1 MLKSYRS
8 YTSRKGTKTRKIILN
23 LISNFPVLTVYIKSL
38 IMIMMIITMI
48 SLVTRGLIPLKTVRL
63 RIARTVT
70 MIRNKSKATNRF
82 HSSFK
87 KSLIT
92 MATEIIL
99 IVIRGILTKVINLK
113 LYKDLIFIRMIS
125 ISIERR

>member
-1 MLKSYRS
+1 LLKSYRS